1 MRGGL
6 KTNMKKVAMFDLRT
20 NDAWD
25 VDFVLVE
32 HSLVHSTN
40 MDTIMYFDRCGDP
53 VYFSGGEYEASD
65 YYARYCAKKGL
76 EFIPYELM
84 ERMELDEL
92 RACIQR

>member
-1 MRGGL
+1 
-6 KTNMKKVAMFDLRT
+6 MKKVAIFDLRT

-40 MDTIMYFDRCGDP
+40 MDCIMHFDRCGDA
-53 VYFSGGEYEASD
+53 VYFSGEPWEAES
-65 YYARYCAKKGL
+65 YYQNYCMKKNL
-76 EFIPYELM
+76 ELIPYETM

-92 RACIQR
+92 REQIRR